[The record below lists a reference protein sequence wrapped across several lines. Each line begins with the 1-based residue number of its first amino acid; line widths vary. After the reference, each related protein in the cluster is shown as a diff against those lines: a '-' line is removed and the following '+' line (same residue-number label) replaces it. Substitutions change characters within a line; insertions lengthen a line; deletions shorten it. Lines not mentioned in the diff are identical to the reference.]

1 MFAIII
7 IMVALVAILIV
18 VLRTDTC
25 PYCGSFR
32 LDKQKIDPKYNNAN
46 WNVRCKRCGKEF
58 YMK

>member
-1 MFAIII
+1 
-7 IMVALVAILIV
+7 MVALVAILIV

-32 LDKQKIDPKYNNAN
+32 LEKKKIDPKYNIAN